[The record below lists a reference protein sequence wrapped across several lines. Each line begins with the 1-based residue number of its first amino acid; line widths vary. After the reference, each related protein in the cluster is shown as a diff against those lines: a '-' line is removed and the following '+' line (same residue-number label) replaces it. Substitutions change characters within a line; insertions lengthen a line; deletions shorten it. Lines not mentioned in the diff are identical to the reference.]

1 MKANRKVADNTCEN
15 AQMGIGTLIIFISM
29 VLVSA
34 VAAAVLISTSGIL
47 QERAT
52 ETGKEATE
60 SVATNIKVVQTTGS
74 RSSST
79 NNTLD
84 DISLR
89 IAVSPGSKQVDMSQ
103 VSINIIDGSTSVD
116 LFYSNTTANA
126 TRFNISILRDED
138 GSFSAQY
145 PIINSGDYAEVYIDA
160 DATGLVFDPRTNV
173 QMFIVPEVGN
183 PVLHKFRTPSSYGL
197 NLQVSL

>member
-1 MKANRKVADNTCEN
+1 MKANGKVADNTCEN

-138 GSFSAQY
+138 GSFSARY

>member
-1 MKANRKVADNTCEN
+1 MRANRKATIHCAED

-52 ETGKEATE
+52 DTGKEATE
-60 SVATNIKVVQTTGS
+60 SVATNLKVVQTSGS
-74 RSSST
+74 RPT
-79 NNTLD
+79 AYNHTLE
-84 DISLR
+84 DISMR
-89 IAVSPGSKQVDMSQ
+89 ITVSAGSRQIDLSQ
-103 VSINIIDGSTSVD
+103 VAINIIDGITSVD
-116 LFYSNTTANA
+116 LTYSNSTANA
-126 TRFNISILRDED
+126 TKFNITVLRDED

-145 PIINSGDYAEVYIDA
+145 PIINSGDLVEVLIDA
-160 DATGLVFDPRTNV
+160 DAAGLVIDPRTNV
-173 QMFIVPEVGN
+173 QMFIVPEIGN

-197 NLQVSL
+197 NLQISL